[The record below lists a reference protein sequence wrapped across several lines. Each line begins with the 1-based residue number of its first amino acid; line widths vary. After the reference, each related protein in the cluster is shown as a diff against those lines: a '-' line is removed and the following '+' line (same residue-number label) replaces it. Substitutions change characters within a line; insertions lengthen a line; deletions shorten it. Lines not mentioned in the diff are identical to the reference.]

1 MSDYTISPFVVGA
14 EVVIET
20 HGYDYANFIPTK
32 VAKVYKSGRIVL
44 ERSTQQY
51 RVQAPD
57 SWDKFWKAEETG
69 SGWRRDTVYLLDN
82 RKKAEIAERL
92 ALRKRKNEIRHLCD
106 AIYRFRVRDD
116 VTDEQADALKRA
128 HDLLFPLSPLSKQA
142 GVNTP

>member
-32 VAKVYKSGRIVL
+32 VAKVHKSGRIVL

-69 SGWRRDTVYLLDN
+69 NGWRKDRVYLLDD

-92 ALRKRKNEIRHLCD
+92 ALRKRKNEIRGLCD
-106 AIYRFRVRDD
+106 DIYRFRVSDD
-116 VTDEQADALKRA
+116 VTDEQVNALKHA
-128 HDLLFPLSPLSKQA
+128 HDLLFSSSPISKQA